1 MPKPKGEDSS
11 ATSAAAKKKQHT
23 GADGEPEADEVI
35 IAAASLGRGSYAFAV
50 RRDATACPGSAQGG
64 FIAGGSPAASHAHDT
79 PLCREANAFRSD
91 CLCLRRCRP
100 VFFCTRVL

>member
-1 MPKPKGEDSS
+1 MDVFLKYYYLTFPDEMPKPKGEDSS

-50 RRDATACPGSAQGG
+50 RRDATACPGRCARWLHRRRQ
-64 FIAGGSPAASHAHDT
+64 P
-79 PLCREANAFRSD
+79 RS
-91 CLCLRRCRP
+91 LT
-100 VFFCTRVL
+100 CT